1 MVQSL
6 SRKAMLMC
14 PKGVMSDVNGG
25 HDAPRAVNLGVIL
38 VDFGDNEEDWSEE
51 QRDRKGE
58 YKRVGTQ
65 VENAQLIELVAAQ
78 QRGVD

>member
-38 VDFGDNEEDWSEE
+38 VDFGDNEEDWSE
-51 QRDRKGE
+51 
-58 YKRVGTQ
+58 
-65 VENAQLIELVAAQ
+65 
-78 QRGVD
+78 